1 MSKKV
6 ILKPVI
12 DLITKIFGK
21 NALSKTIGTRTN
33 VITLPDA
40 DVKRIIKNE
49 LDIAKASDAQL
60 EVFRKRAEQLIPDIP
75 KMNDQELLTFK
86 SNLQRYYNKMYPPSA
101 EVFDFETKRKFS
113 PKGIEQLETEVGMPP
128 DVDVKTSLGRMLQ
141 ESKFNLKDVGK
152 VLEDIMSGPKK
163 TTEELYE
170 QTRKSI
176 EEPTEAEKAFRAQE
190 KTRIGQVFDETAQA
204 QSSYIKMQN
213 EGLVRATAREIMER
227 DIKSGKLQIPKE
239 EMQVI
244 TEYSSVNDPIDIWRK
259 YYGEDA
265 LEQLDSMVPDFYN
278 MRTSREAADAATKK
292 FNFEPKLDRPVGS
305 FDPDKPPE
313 FADGGRVGFANGGT
327 YDRYMA
333 NLAEI
338 QSRAKADPLASLVAN
353 PSPEMTDG
361 DSVSGAVTRG
371 SVTRGNTTVQ
381 SPLGFADVMSLT
393 NPVSAI
399 ANMASRAMTGRS
411 ISENARRGINSVAAA
426 MGFGSI
432 GSTPGAE
439 DNGGAGSGNSAAS
452 SDPDSQGDTGAA
464 TGGDGGGVGSSSDAG
479 AGSTGSCGSFRD
491 GGMVGQSAR
500 VHASMGLVKGM
511 IDWLVKNRNFA
522 KELLDRVSKQKNGE
536 KLIKELYEAE
546 TKKTGASPVTMGEA
560 PKTDLKK
567 VRDKAETDKKITAEL
582 AKDKQ
587 IPVKDQTEQKTKTIK
602 KILTE
607 DDLRALGK
615 KEGIPEQDVEKFLS
629 GELGLLRRDQARGVV
644 QRDKEGNI
652 VIKDKYSK
660 KYDPLRENPVFKD
673 ETIIPQDVITVPEPF
688 KGKYQQEFLAHDAL
702 YGRRSGDNK
711 VDAEA
716 IAETVAD
723 MQGKVYDDLGYTERM
738 DLYDKAYGY
747 LSLLDRTTGAMKE
760 ASNLQKSGRQL
771 NAGGG
776 LAYLMGL

>member
-1 MSKKV
+1 MAAKLFV
-6 ILKPVI
+6 EPVI
-12 DLITKIFGK
+12 ELITKIFGK

-86 SNLQRYYNKMYPPSA
+86 GNLQRYYDKMYPPSA
-101 EVFDFETKRKFS
+101 EVFDFQTKARV
-113 PKGIEQLETEVGMPP
+113 PKEGIEQLETEVGMPSDI
-128 DVDVKTSLGRMLQ
+128 DVTSPLGRMLQ
-141 ESKFNLKDVGK
+141 ESKFNLKNVGK
-152 VLEDIMSGPKK
+152 VLEDIMGGPKK

-190 KTRIGQVFDETAQA
+190 KTRIGQVFDEAAQA

-227 DIKSGKLQIPKE
+227 DIKSGKLKIPKE
-239 EMQVI
+239 EMDVI

-292 FNFEPKLDRPVGS
+292 FTFEPKLDRLPGS
-305 FDPDKPPE
+305 YDPDKPPE
-313 FADGGRVGFANGGT
+313 FADGGRVHAAGGL
-327 YDRYMA
+327 M
-333 NLAEI
+333 
-338 QSRAKADPLASLVAN
+338 
-353 PSPEMTDG
+353 
-361 DSVSGAVTRG
+361 
-371 SVTRGNTTVQ
+371 
-381 SPLGFADVMSLT
+381 
-393 NPVSAI
+393 
-399 ANMASRAMTGRS
+399 
-411 ISENARRGINSVAAA
+411 
-426 MGFGSI
+426 
-432 GSTPGAE
+432 
-439 DNGGAGSGNSAAS
+439 
-452 SDPDSQGDTGAA
+452 
-464 TGGDGGGVGSSSDAG
+464 
-479 AGSTGSCGSFRD
+479 
-491 GGMVGQSAR
+491 
-500 VHASMGLVKGM
+500 KGM

-567 VRDKAETDKKITAEL
+567 VRGKAATDKRITEEL
-582 AKDKQ
+582 SEEGQ
-587 IPVKDQTEQKTKTIK
+587 VPV
-602 KILTE
+602 
-607 DDLRALGK
+607 
-615 KEGIPEQDVEKFLS
+615 
-629 GELGLLRRDQARGVV
+629 
-644 QRDKEGNI
+644 
-652 VIKDKYSK
+652 
-660 KYDPLRENPVFKD
+660 KD
-673 ETIIPQDVITVPEPF
+673 ETIVPEDVMTVPEPF

-723 MQGKVYDDLGYTERM
+723 MQGKVYDDLGYSEKM

-747 LSLLDRTTGAMKE
+747 LSLLDRTKGAMKE
-760 ASNLQKSGRQL
+760 ASDIQKSGRQL